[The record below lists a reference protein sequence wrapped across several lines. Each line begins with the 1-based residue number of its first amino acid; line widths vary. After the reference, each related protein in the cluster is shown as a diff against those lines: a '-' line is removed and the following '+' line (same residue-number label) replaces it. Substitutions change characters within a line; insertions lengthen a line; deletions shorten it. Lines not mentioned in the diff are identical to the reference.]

1 MRFAYAVSV
10 AAILAFSAPARAD
23 EYVIM
28 KVNNQDISSA
38 EVQHLW
44 EGLFPAGQA
53 PAFET
58 VKPDVRERVLRAMMA
73 EKLLYAE
80 AIKQGADKSEKL
92 QRELEDV
99 KKKLVVR
106 TFLDAKTA
114 DLITEA
120 DLKHEYDAMVASVKD
135 DKEVRARHILT
146 ATEKEAKEAK
156 KKLDAGKSFE
166 EVARDS
172 SKDPGSAK
180 QGGDLGYF
188 TKDKMVKEFADAAF
202 SMKKGEISGPV
213 KSAFGYHI
221 IKVEDVRKVT
231 APTFNE
237 VKDQL
242 RGKLQE
248 KKLNDY
254 IAGLVKSAD
263 IKTFDVKGKEV
274 PFNRNLTDSSDVKPA
289 KIEEKKV
296 EEKPA
301 KTDDKKAEEKTAAET
316 KPVKAEEK
324 KSDDKKAEKAEK
336 TTKSE
341 EKKTDKPLKA
351 DDKKTDKSAK
361 AEPAEPTSKVD
372 PAEKVEK
379 TN

>member
-1 MRFAYAVSV
+1 MRFAYAVSI

-28 KVNNQDISSA
+28 KVNNQDVSSA

-44 EGLFPAGQA
+44 DGLFPAGQA

-92 QRELEDV
+92 QRELEDI

-106 TFLDAKTA
+106 TFLDIKTA
-114 DLITEA
+114 DLITDA
-120 DLKHEYDAMVASVKD
+120 DLKREYDAMVSSMKD

-156 KKLDAGKSFE
+156 KKLDSGKSFE
-166 EVARDS
+166 EVARDN

-202 SMKKGEISGPV
+202 SMKKGEVSNPV
-213 KSAFGYHI
+213 KSSFGYHI

-254 IAGLVKSAD
+254 IADLVKSAD
-263 IKTFDVKGKEV
+263 IKTFDAKGKEM
-274 PFNRNLTDSSDVKPA
+274 PFNRNLAEPLAEQPKPA
-289 KIEEKKV
+289 KV
-296 EEKPA
+296 EE
-301 KTDDKKAEEKTAAET
+301 KKAEEKPAAKPEEKKAEEKPAAEA

-324 KSDDKKAEKAEK
+324 KVEEKKSDEKPAKTEEKKSVKAEEKKAEKPLKADEKKAEPAEKSEKAEK
-336 TTKSE
+336 T
-341 EKKTDKPLKA
+341 
-351 DDKKTDKSAK
+351 
-361 AEPAEPTSKVD
+361 
-372 PAEKVEK
+372 
-379 TN
+379 N